1 MDQGNKIRL
10 YEPSQNALGKRR
22 SQELVAYEAEELQ
35 EVPGLLEYWRAIQK
49 RRATILTTLFVV
61 FAIGL
66 FATLKQKPVYKARA
80 LIEIQKENPDIPTL
94 QELFQVENISDTY
107 LETQYRILKSENLA
121 RRVIFQLGLEK
132 ISEFGKPA
140 AAAAPASASQQQ
152 KAPAVQEFSVRRDS
166 PRNADTNNEVL
177 KKFQE
182 KLDVEPLKRSRL
194 VEVTFE
200 SNDPKLAAQ
209 VVNTLASAYIDQ
221 NLEARWDASQKASEW
236 LSQQLQ
242 DMKAHL
248 EKSEDELQK
257 YARDNGL
264 LFLETDKGT
273 TENIVAQRLRQLQ
286 EELTKA
292 QSDRF
297 TSESLYRLVQ
307 EGDFASLP
315 GVFDD
320 KMMQDL
326 TEKLAELERERSRL
340 ISTFNPDYPRV
351 KEIQSQIDEY
361 EAVLAQ
367 ERARA
372 ADRITKSYH
381 AAVGREGMLV
391 KAFEEQQREANVV
404 AEKSVQ
410 YQILKREADTNKQ
423 LYVGLLEKLKEM
435 GVSTSMK
442 ATNIRVVDPAYPPK
456 KPDRP
461 RIPLNLSLALILGLA
476 LGIGLAFL
484 QEHLDNTFKSAED
497 VERFLQ
503 VPTLASVPAVAGTN
517 GNHGVHGLVQR
528 ARLLGAT
535 DKVRT
540 GLAPHWNRIEDN
552 GQNIGLTEA
561 FHGLRTS
568 VLLSTARR
576 PPTSLLVTSAQ
587 GGEGKTTVAAN
598 LAVSLAQLGERV
610 LLIDADLRRPSLHN
624 FFGSTGSTGL
634 VNFLTGD
641 PDWRSLVFHAA
652 PQGLDLLFCGPI
664 PPNPAD
670 LLSSE
675 YMPALIR
682 EASKEYKFVVVDSPP
697 LLNLADSRI
706 LSTLVDGVI
715 LVVGGGITP
724 RELVHRA
731 YLSAR
736 DAGSH
741 VLGATINFVDTRIG
755 YYSSYYTQES
765 DREPPMKG

>member
-1 MDQGNKIRL
+1 MDPETKIRL
-10 YEPSQNALGKRR
+10 YEPSPHALGKRR
-22 SQELVAYEAEELQ
+22 PQELVAYEAEELQ

-61 FAIGL
+61 FALGL

-132 ISEFGKPA
+132 IAEFGKPSSA
-140 AAAAPASASQQQ
+140 AAAGPQP
-152 KAPAVQEFSVRRDS
+152 KAGAIQEFAVRGDS
-166 PRNADTNNEVL
+166 PRNAEMNHEVL

-182 KLDVEPLKRSRL
+182 RLDVEPLKRSRL
-194 VEVTFE
+194 VEITFE
-200 SNDPKLAAQ
+200 SNDAKLAAQ
-209 VVNTLASAYIDQ
+209 VVNTLASAYIEE
-221 NLEARWDASQKASEW
+221 NLESRWDASQKASEW

-257 YARDNGL
+257 YARENGL

-297 TSESLYRLVQ
+297 AKESLYRLVQ
-307 EGDFASLP
+307 EGDFASVP

-320 KMMQDL
+320 KLMQDL
-326 TEKLAELERERSRL
+326 SEKLAELERERSRL
-340 ISTFNPDYPRV
+340 IATYNPDYPRV
-351 KEIQSQIDEY
+351 KEIQSQIDES

-372 ADRITKSYH
+372 AERITKDYR
-381 AAVGREGMLV
+381 AAADREAMLQR
-391 KAFEEQQREANVV
+391 AFVEQERQANVV

-423 LYVGLLEKLKEM
+423 LYVGLLEKLKET

-442 ATNIRVVDPAYPPK
+442 ATNIRVVDPAYPPQK
-456 KPDRP
+456 ADRP
-461 RIPLNLSLALILGLA
+461 RILLNLSLALVLGLA
-476 LGIGLAFL
+476 LGVGLAFL
-484 QEHLDNTFKSAED
+484 QEHLDNTFKNAED

-503 VPTLASVPAVAGTN
+503 VPALASVPAVAGTN
-517 GNHGVHGLVQR
+517 GHHGVQRLVQR
-528 ARLLGAT
+528 ARLLAAT
-535 DKVRT
+535 DKIHANQ
-540 GLAPHWNRIEDN
+540 APHWNRIEGN

-568 VLLSTARR
+568 VLLSTAKR

-624 FFGSTGSTGL
+624 FFGSAGAIGL
-634 VNFLTGD
+634 VNYLTGD
-641 PDWRSLVFHAA
+641 SDWRSLIVHSA
-652 PQGLDLLFCGPI
+652 PTGLDVLFCGPV

-682 EASKEYKFVVVDSPP
+682 EASQEYKFVVVDSPP

-724 RELVHRA
+724 RDLVHRA
-731 YLSAR
+731 YISAR

-755 YYSSYYTQES
+755 YYSSYYQQEG
-765 DREPPMKG
+765 DRERPVKS

>member
-22 SQELVAYEAEELQ
+22 SQELVAYEAEDLQ

-242 DMKAHL
+242 DMKGHL

-381 AAVGREGMLV
+381 AAVGREGMLL

-410 YQILKREADTNKQ
+410 YPILKREADTNKQ
-423 LYVGLLEKLKEM
+423 LYVGLLEKLKET

>member
-1 MDQGNKIRL
+1 MTQEAKIRL
-10 YEPSQNALGKRR
+10 YEPSPTALANRR
-22 SQELVAYEAEELQ
+22 ARGLAAYEAEELQ
-35 EVPGLLEYWRAIQK
+35 EVPGLLEYWRAMQK
-49 RRATILTTLFVV
+49 RRATILTTLAIV
-61 FAIGL
+61 FAVGV

-80 LIEIQKENPDIPTL
+80 LLEIQKENPDVPTL

-121 RRVIFQLGLEK
+121 RRVISQLKLEQVG
-132 ISEFGKPA
+132 EFGTP
-140 AAAAPASASQQQ
+140 SRTSSGSSQPSSPQ
-152 KAPAVQEFSVRRDS
+152 AVAVRGDTPRS
-166 PRNADTNNEVL
+166 PEISSEVL

-182 KLDVEPLKRSRL
+182 RLDVEPLKRSRL

-209 VVNTLASAYIDQ
+209 VVNTMASAYIEQ
-221 NLEARWDASQKASEW
+221 NLEARWEASQKASEW
-236 LSQQLQ
+236 LSQQLL

-257 YARDNGL
+257 YARENGL

-292 QSDRF
+292 QAERYAR
-297 TSESLYRLVQ
+297 ESLYRLVQ
-307 EGDFASLP
+307 EGDYASLP
-315 GVFDD
+315 GIFDD

-326 TEKLAELERERSRL
+326 TEKLAELERERSKL
-340 ISTFNPDYPRV
+340 TVTFNSDYPRV
-351 KEIQSQIDEY
+351 KEIQSQIDES
-361 EAVLAQ
+361 EAVLSTER
-367 ERARA
+367 ERAA
-372 ADRITKSYH
+372 ARITKDYRASLD
-381 AAVGREGMLV
+381 RERMLQN
-391 KAFEEQQREANVV
+391 AFEEQQNQANVV

-423 LYVGLLEKLKEM
+423 LYVGLLQKLKET
-435 GVSTSMK
+435 GVSTSLK

-461 RIPLNLSLALILGLA
+461 RIPLNLALAFVLGLG
-476 LGIGLAFL
+476 LGIGIAFL
-484 QEHLDNTFKSAED
+484 QEHLDNTFKTAED
-497 VERFLQ
+497 LERFLQ
-503 VPTLASVPAVAGTN
+503 VPALASVPAIESSN
-517 GNHGVHGLVQR
+517 GNHGVHGLVAR
-528 ARLLGAT
+528 ARLVAST
-535 DKVRT
+535 DKVRA
-540 GLAPHWNRIEDN
+540 GLVPHWNRIEGN
-552 GQNIGLTEA
+552 GQNIELAEA

-568 VLLSTARR
+568 VLLSTAKR

-587 GGEGKTTVAAN
+587 SGEGKTTVAAN

-624 FFGSTGSTGL
+624 FFGNDGSTGL

-641 PDWRSLVFHAA
+641 ADWRSLVVHAVPA
-652 PQGLDLLFCGPI
+652 GLDLLFCGPV

-724 RELVHRA
+724 RDLVLRA
-731 YLSAR
+731 FQSAR

-741 VLGATINFVDTRIG
+741 VLGATINFVDTSIG
-755 YYSSYYTQES
+755 YYSSYYRQEEN
-765 DREPPMKG
+765 REPPMKS